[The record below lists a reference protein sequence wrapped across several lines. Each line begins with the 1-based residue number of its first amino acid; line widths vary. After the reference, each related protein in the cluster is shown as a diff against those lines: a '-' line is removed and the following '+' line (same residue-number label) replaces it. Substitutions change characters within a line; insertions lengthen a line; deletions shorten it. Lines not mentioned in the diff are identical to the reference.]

1 MPPGFSEE
9 QKALFRELAF
19 EVVEIAQ
26 KRCPIGEVHK
36 NVTEIRTLL
45 TGNGRPQDGLL
56 IRVQRLEE
64 DRTKQRSALKVWSE
78 RAWRIL
84 CPVIVAIIVAY
95 LVVHT

>member
-1 MPPGFSEE
+1 MAPVTDE

-36 NVTEIRTLL
+36 NVTEIRMLL

-64 DRTKQRSALKVWSE
+64 DRSSQRSAIKIWAE
-78 RAWRIL
+78 RVWRIL
-84 CPVIVAIIVAY
+84 TPVIVALIVAY
-95 LVVHT
+95 LVAGK